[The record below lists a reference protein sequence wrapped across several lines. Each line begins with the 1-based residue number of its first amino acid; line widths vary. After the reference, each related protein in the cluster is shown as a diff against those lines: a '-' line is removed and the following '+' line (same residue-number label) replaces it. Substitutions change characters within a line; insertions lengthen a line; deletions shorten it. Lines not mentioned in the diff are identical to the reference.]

1 MTLTPAQIDSYE
13 RNGYLVVSDVLTG
26 DEMAELRETADF
38 FAEQARRLTADS
50 HVIELDDS
58 PHLAGEPPLIRR
70 LKSPHSHHETFAAIL
85 AHPGL
90 LDIVADLIG
99 ADIRW
104 IHTKLNAKHP
114 GGSAQAEWHTDWGYY
129 PHTNDSVLEVGIAI
143 DPSTEASGCMLVVPG
158 SHTGPALDHSQNGR
172 FIGAVP
178 VGAFD
183 PADAVA
189 VELMPG
195 DVSLHHV
202 RLLHGSGPN
211 RTIRQRRLLLHGYA
225 AVDAWPIMARS
236 QPKDWPEWNDQ
247 ILRGRPAAHARMEP
261 CPVAIPLPDPPP
273 FGLYK
278 LQQQMEVSHFAGE
291 PQ

>member
-1 MTLTPAQIDSYE
+1 MGRTPPEVAMTLTPAQIDSYE

-129 PHTNDSVLEVGIAI
+129 PHTNDSVLELGIAI

-158 SHTGPALDHSQNGR
+158 SHTGPR
-172 FIGAVP
+172 P
-178 VGAFD
+178 
-183 PADAVA
+183 
-189 VELMPG
+189 
-195 DVSLHHV
+195 
-202 RLLHGSGPN
+202 
-211 RTIRQRRLLLHGYA
+211 
-225 AVDAWPIMARS
+225 RS
-236 QPKDWPEWNDQ
+236 QPERP
-247 ILRGRPAAHARMEP
+247 LHRGCAGGRFRPGRRRGRGADAR
-261 CPVAIPLPDPPP
+261 
-273 FGLYK
+273 
-278 LQQQMEVSHFAGE
+278 
-291 PQ
+291 